1 MKFGRFRFYCGTL
14 ASLRQNPTFT
24 GIEDLKERKKRGLPT
39 PPPLDAKAKTD
50 GEVVRQGGHRVLED
64 TFLTCKNWFM

>member
-1 MKFGRFRFYCGTL
+1 MPIL
-14 ASLRQNPTFT
+14 SLRQNPTFT

-50 GEVVRQGGHRVLED
+50 GEVLRQGGHRGHD
-64 TFLTCKNWFM
+64 TLRGGKLPNDNTGL

>member
-1 MKFGRFRFYCGTL
+1 M
-14 ASLRQNPTFT
+14 ASLRQNATFT

-50 GEVVRQGGHRVLED
+50 GEVVRHGGHRGDFLNILYVKTGLCD
-64 TFLTCKNWFM
+64 TWGQIAK